1 MKRTRSYPQKRNDDK
16 NINEAISHK
25 ELAVVSEEWEFLGA
39 MSLSDAIHF
48 AESKELDVVE
58 MGGMKDGLPIAK
70 IMDYG
75 KYVFK
80 QQKQLSQNKSQAKK
94 TEMKTMKLTYKIGEH
109 DLDVRRAQAE
119 KWAKEGN
126 PMKILLQLRWRENQ
140 YEDLAIEK
148 IEEFINS
155 VQDFYK
161 KDEKSKLQKQGNA
174 FNVILHPKK

>member
-1 MKRTRSYPQKRNDDK
+1 MKRTRSYPQNRKDEKR
-16 NINEAISHK
+16 INEAITHK
-25 ELAVVSEEWEFLGA
+25 ELAVISDEGDFLGV
-39 MSLSDAIHF
+39 MSLNEALSK
-48 AESKELDVVE
+48 AESQDLDLVE
-58 MGGMKDGLPIAK
+58 MGGLKEGLPLAK

-80 QQKQLSQNKSQAKK
+80 QQKQHSQNKSQAKK

-109 DLDVRRAQAE
+109 DLDVRRKQAE

-126 PMKILLQLRWRENQ
+126 PMKVFLQLRGRENQ

-148 IEEFINS
+148 IEEFIAS
-155 VQDFYK
+155 VESFYK
-161 KDEKSKLQKQGNA
+161 KDEKSKLQKQGNT